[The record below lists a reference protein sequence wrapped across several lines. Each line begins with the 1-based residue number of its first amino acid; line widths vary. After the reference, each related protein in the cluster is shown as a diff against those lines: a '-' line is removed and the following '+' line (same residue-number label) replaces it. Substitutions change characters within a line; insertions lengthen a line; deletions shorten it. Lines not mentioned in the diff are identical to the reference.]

1 MWSHDL
7 FLCFRART
15 RAYILGTVFLTR
27 RGWRVDAE
35 GEVAVVTEQP
45 AEFAELLRRLRNE
58 AGLTQ
63 EALAERAG
71 VSPRSISDLERGI
84 NKTARRDTTRLLA
97 DALSLAGAA
106 RVTFE
111 TAARGSGEARA
122 TPPGQRRVRT
132 RSVAATTPVL
142 PHDIRTFT
150 GREADLAKLMTA
162 LRGTGGVVGIYAI
175 DGMAGVGKSAF
186 AVHAAHA
193 LAPRF
198 PDGQIFLQLHAHTNG
213 QQPVEAADALA
224 SLLLTTGVAAEQI
237 PAALRDRAALWRSHL
252 AGKRVLL
259 LLDDAASHEQ
269 VEPLLPGTPGSL
281 VLITS
286 RRHLS
291 ALDDATSI
299 CLETMPPDEAAALL
313 IRLAGRPDLDG
324 ADPAVEAINQLC
336 GHLPLAIGMLARQLH
351 HHPAWS
357 ASRLAGDLA
366 ATHHRLEF
374 MHSENLSVAA
384 AFDLSYQD
392 LSAGQQRLLRRLGLH
407 PGTDIDPYAAAAID
421 DYSLAAARRGL
432 NELFDH
438 HLLTEPASGRY
449 RMHDL
454 IREYARALAQT
465 DDPDDRES
473 ALVRL
478 TDYYVTAAATV
489 GRYFNRGF
497 PAAGRASPAVPE
509 LPDRRD
515 AAAWM
520 ESERANMEAVVGY
533 AAACGWPAPG
543 IAIATAMS
551 GFLRTHGHWT
561 QMRALHVTALDAA
574 QLAGYRKGEA
584 EALTNLGIV
593 QRLTGDYVAAIE
605 TLERALDAC
614 RAAGDPHDE
623 ARALVALGIVER
635 LTVSHQMA
643 TATLRRALE
652 LHAGAADQLGQADAL
667 SELGCVQRLTG
678 DFPDARASHE
688 RALQLYRALG
698 DRQGQA
704 DSLRYLG
711 RVYQE
716 TGDYA
721 AVAALYTQALELY
734 RSLDDRLGQAHTLN
748 FLGIAQHV
756 SDDYLDAERTLTDA
770 LDLYRELGHRLG
782 QAEALNNLG
791 DVHAVSHPAQARAC
805 HDQALE
811 IARTI
816 SAVLEEARALEGIG
830 NSEILGPEPDQ
841 GSRRLRHALELY
853 LRIGSPHAER
863 VSETLRFHGL

>member
-1 MWSHDL
+1 M
-7 FLCFRART
+7 
-15 RAYILGTVFLTR
+15 
-27 RGWRVDAE
+27 
-35 GEVAVVTEQP
+35 TEQP
-45 AEFAELLRRLRNE
+45 ADFAELLKRLRNE
-58 AGLTQ
+58 AGFTQ
-63 EALAERAG
+63 EALAEQAG

-97 DALSLAGAA
+97 DALSLSGTA
-106 RVTFE
+106 RVSFE
-111 TAARGSGEARA
+111 SAARGFRETVAGLPA
-122 TPPGQRRVRT
+122 QRRVRT

-142 PHDIRTFT
+142 PRDIRTFT
-150 GREADLAKLMTA
+150 GREADLAKLMA
-162 LRGTGGVVGIYAI
+162 AAQGTGAVVGIYAI

-186 AVHAAHA
+186 AVHAAHV
-193 LAPRF
+193 LESRF
-198 PDGQIFLQLHAHTNG
+198 PDGQIFLQLHAHTAG
-213 QQPVEAADALA
+213 QPPVEAADALA

-237 PAALRDRAALWRSHL
+237 PAALHERAALWRSHL
-252 AGKRVLL
+252 AGQRVLL

-299 CLETMPPDEAAALL
+299 CLETMPPDEAAALF
-313 IRLAGRPDLDG
+313 IRLVGRPDMDG
-324 ADPAVEAINQLC
+324 ADPAVRTVNQLC

-357 ASRLAGDLA
+357 ASRLADDLA
-366 ATHHRLEF
+366 AAYDRLEF

-392 LSAGQQRLLRRLGLH
+392 LDTGQQRLLRRLGLH
-407 PGTDIDPYAAAAID
+407 PGTDIDSYAAAAVD
-421 DYSLAAARRGL
+421 DSSLAAARRSL
-432 NELFDH
+432 DELFDH
-438 HLLTEPASGRY
+438 HLVTEPASGRY

-454 IREYARALAQT
+454 IREYARALAQS
-465 DDPDDRES
+465 DGEGDRES
-473 ALVRL
+473 ALLRL
-478 TDYYVTAAATV
+478 TNYYVSAAATI

-497 PAAGRASPAVPE
+497 AATRPTSPAVPE
-509 LPDRRD
+509 LPNRKD

-533 AAACGWPAPG
+533 AAARGWPVPG
-543 IAIATAMS
+543 IEIATAMS
-551 GFLRTHGHWT
+551 GFLRTHGHWM
-561 QMRALHVTALDAA
+561 QMRALHVTALEAA

-605 TLERALDAC
+605 ALERALDAC
-614 RAAGDPHDE
+614 RAAGDQHGE

-635 LTVSHQMA
+635 LTVSHRMA
-643 TATLRRALE
+643 ITTLRRALE
-652 LHAGAADQLGQADAL
+652 LHAETADRLGQADAL
-667 SELGCVQRLTG
+667 SELGCAQRLTG
-678 DFPDARASHE
+678 NFPDARDSHE
-688 RALQLYRALG
+688 RALQLYRGLG

-711 RVYQE
+711 RVQQE

-721 AVAALYTQALELY
+721 AVAALYARALELY

-748 FLGIAQHV
+748 FLGMAQHV
-756 SDDYLDAERTLTDA
+756 SDGYLDAELTLTGA
-770 LDLYRELGHRLG
+770 LDLYRDLGHRLG
-782 QAEALNNLG
+782 QAETLNNLG
-791 DVHAVSHPAQARAC
+791 DVYAVSHPAQAGDSYNR
-805 HDQALE
+805 ALE
-811 IARTI
+811 IARSI

-830 NSEILGPEPDQ
+830 NSEILGPEPIQ
-841 GSRRLRHALELY
+841 GSRSLRHALELY

-863 VSETLRFHGL
+863 VSETLRHHGL

>member
-1 MWSHDL
+1 
-7 FLCFRART
+7 
-15 RAYILGTVFLTR
+15 
-27 RGWRVDAE
+27 
-35 GEVAVVTEQP
+35 VTEQP
-45 AEFAELLRRLRNE
+45 LDFAELLKRLRNE

-63 EALAERAG
+63 EALAEQAG

-84 NKTARRDTTRLLA
+84 NKTARRDTARLLA
-97 DALSLAGAA
+97 DALSLSGTA
-106 RVTFE
+106 RVAFE
-111 TAARGSGEARA
+111 TAARGFRETGAGLPA
-122 TPPGQRRVRT
+122 QRRVRT

-142 PHDIRTFT
+142 PRDIRTFT
-150 GREADLAKLMTA
+150 DREADLAKLMA
-162 LRGTGGVVGIYAI
+162 ASQGTGGVVGIYAI

-198 PDGQIFLQLHAHTNG
+198 PDGQIFLQLHAHTTG

-237 PAALRDRAALWRSHL
+237 PTALHDRAALWRSHL
-252 AGKRVLL
+252 VGKRVLL

-269 VEPLLPGTPGSL
+269 VEPLLPAASGSL

-299 CLETMPPDEAAALL
+299 CLETMPPDEAAALF
-313 IRLAGRPDLDG
+313 IRLADRPDLDG
-324 ADPAVEAINQLC
+324 ADPAVRTINRLS

-357 ASRLAGDLA
+357 ASRLADDLT
-366 ATHHRLEF
+366 ATYYRLEF

-392 LSAGQQRLLRRLGLH
+392 LATGQQRLLRRLGLH
-407 PGTDIDPYAAAAID
+407 PGTDIDPYAATALD
-421 DYSLAAARRGL
+421 DSSPAAARRGL
-432 NELFDH
+432 NELFEH
-438 HLLTEPASGRY
+438 HLVTEPASGRY

-454 IREYARALAQT
+454 IREYARALAET

-473 ALVRL
+473 ALLRL
-478 TDYYVTAAATV
+478 TDYYVSAATTV
-489 GRYFNRGF
+489 GRHFNRGS
-497 PAAGRASPAVPE
+497 PATGWTSPAVPE
-509 LPDRRD
+509 PPNRKD

-533 AAACGWPAPG
+533 AAARGWPAPG

-574 QLAGYRKGEA
+574 QLAGYRRGEA

-593 QRLTGDYVAAIE
+593 QRLTGEYVAAIG
-605 TLERALDAC
+605 TLERALEAC
-614 RAAGDPHDE
+614 RAVGDQRGE

-643 TATLRRALE
+643 IRTLRRALE

-667 SELGCVQRLTG
+667 SELGCVQRLAG

-688 RALQLYRALG
+688 RALQLYRDLG
-698 DRQGQA
+698 DGQGQA

-711 RVYQE
+711 RVHQE
-716 TGDYA
+716 IGDYA

-734 RSLDDRLGQAHTLN
+734 RSVDDRLGQAHTLN

-756 SDDYLDAERTLTDA
+756 SDDYLDAELTLTDA
-770 LDLYRELGHRLG
+770 LDLYRDLGHRLG
-782 QAEALNNLG
+782 QAETLNNLG
-791 DVHAVSHPAQARAC
+791 DVHAVSHPDQAGAC
-805 HDQALE
+805 YKWALE
-811 IARTI
+811 IARSI

-830 NSEILGPEPDQ
+830 NSEILGPEPVQ
-841 GSRRLRHALELY
+841 GSPSLRHALELY
-853 LRIGSPHAER
+853 LRIGSPHAKR

>member
-1 MWSHDL
+1 M
-7 FLCFRART
+7 
-15 RAYILGTVFLTR
+15 
-27 RGWRVDAE
+27 
-35 GEVAVVTEQP
+35 TEQP
-45 AEFAELLRRLRNE
+45 LDFAELLKRLRNE

-63 EALAERAG
+63 EALAEQAS

-97 DALSLAGAA
+97 DALSLSGTA

-111 TAARGSGEARA
+111 TAARGFRETGAGLPA
-122 TPPGQRRVRT
+122 QRRVRT

-142 PHDIRTFT
+142 PHDIRNFT
-150 GREADLAKLMTA
+150 DREADLAKLMA
-162 LRGTGGVVGIYAI
+162 AAQGTGGVVGIYAI

-198 PDGQIFLQLHAHTNG
+198 PDGQIFLQLHAHTAG

-237 PAALRDRAALWRSHL
+237 PTALHDRAALWRSHL

-259 LLDDAASHEQ
+259 LLDDAAGHEQ
-269 VEPLLPGTPGSL
+269 VEPLLPATPGSL

-299 CLETMPPDEAAALL
+299 CLETMPPDEAAALF

-324 ADPAVEAINQLC
+324 ADPAVRTINRLS

-357 ASRLAGDLA
+357 ASRLADDLT
-366 ATHHRLEF
+366 ATYYRLEF

-392 LSAGQQRLLRRLGLH
+392 LATGQQRLLRRLGLH
-407 PGTDIDPYAAAAID
+407 PGTDIDPYAATALD
-421 DYSLAAARRGL
+421 DSSLAAARRGL

-438 HLLTEPASGRY
+438 HLVTEPASGRY

-454 IREYARALAQT
+454 IREYARALAET
-465 DDPDDRES
+465 DDADDRES
-473 ALVRL
+473 ALLRL
-478 TDYYVTAAATV
+478 TDYYVSAATMV
-489 GRYFNRGF
+489 GRHFNRGS
-497 PAAGRASPAVPE
+497 PATGRTSPAVPE
-509 LPDRRD
+509 LPNREEG
-515 AAAWM
+515 AAWM

-533 AAACGWPAPG
+533 AAARGWPAPG

-574 QLAGYRKGEA
+574 QLAGYRRGEA

-593 QRLTGDYVAAIE
+593 QRLTGEYVAAIG
-605 TLERALDAC
+605 TLERALEAC
-614 RAAGDPHDE
+614 RAVDDQHDE

-643 TATLRRALE
+643 ITTLRRALE
-652 LHAGAADQLGQADAL
+652 LHAGAVDQLGQADAL
-667 SELGCVQRLTG
+667 SELGCVQRLAG

-688 RALQLYRALG
+688 RALQLYRDLG

-716 TGDYA
+716 VGDYA

-734 RSLDDRLGQAHTLN
+734 RSVDDRLGQAHTLN

-756 SDDYLDAERTLTDA
+756 SDDYLHAELTLTDA
-770 LDLYRELGHRLG
+770 LDLYRDLGHRLG
-782 QAEALNNLG
+782 QAETLNNLG
-791 DVHAVSHPAQARAC
+791 DVHAVSHPDRAGAC
-805 HDQALE
+805 YKRALE
-811 IARTI
+811 IARSI
-816 SAVLEEARALEGIG
+816 SAVLEAARALEGIG
-830 NSEILGPEPDQ
+830 NSEILGPEPVQ
-841 GSRRLRHALELY
+841 GSPSLRQALELY
-853 LRIGSPHAER
+853 LRIGSPHAKR

>member
-1 MWSHDL
+1 V
-7 FLCFRART
+7 
-15 RAYILGTVFLTR
+15 I
-27 RGWRVDAE
+27 
-35 GEVAVVTEQP
+35 EQP
-45 AEFAELLRRLRNE
+45 LDFAELLKRLRNE

-63 EALAERAG
+63 EALAEQAG

-97 DALSLAGAA
+97 DALSLSGTA
-106 RVTFE
+106 RVAFE
-111 TAARGSGEARA
+111 TAARGFRETGAGLPA
-122 TPPGQRRVRT
+122 QRRVRT

-142 PHDIRTFT
+142 PRDIRTFT
-150 GREADLAKLMTA
+150 DREADLAKLMA
-162 LRGTGGVVGIYAI
+162 AAQGTGGVVGIYAI

-198 PDGQIFLQLHAHTNG
+198 PDGQIFLQLHAHTTG

-237 PAALRDRAALWRSHL
+237 PTALHDRAALWRSHL

-269 VEPLLPGTPGSL
+269 VEPLLPATPGSL

-299 CLETMPPDEAAALL
+299 CLETMPPDEAAALF

-324 ADPAVEAINQLC
+324 ADPAVRTINRLS

-357 ASRLAGDLA
+357 ASRLADDLT
-366 ATHHRLEF
+366 ATYYRLEF

-392 LSAGQQRLLRRLGLH
+392 IAAGQQRLLRRLGLH
-407 PGTDIDPYAAAAID
+407 PGTDIDSYAAAALD
-421 DYSLAAARRGL
+421 DSSLAAARRGL
-432 NELFDH
+432 NELFEN
-438 HLLTEPASGRY
+438 HLVTEPASGRY

-454 IREYARALAQT
+454 IREYARALAET

-473 ALVRL
+473 ALLRL
-478 TDYYVTAAATV
+478 TDYYVSAAATV
-489 GRYFNRGF
+489 GRHFNRGS
-497 PAAGRASPAVPE
+497 PATGRASPAVPE
-509 LPDRRD
+509 LPNRKD

-520 ESERANMEAVVGY
+520 ESERANMEAVVGHV
-533 AAACGWPAPG
+533 AARGWSAPG

-561 QMRALHVTALDAA
+561 QMRALHVTALEAA
-574 QLAGYRKGEA
+574 QLAGYRKGEV

-593 QRLTGDYVAAIE
+593 QRLTGDYVAAIG
-605 TLERALDAC
+605 TLERALEAC
-614 RAAGDPHDE
+614 RAAGDQHGE

-643 TATLRRALE
+643 TTTLRRALE
-652 LHAGAADQLGQADAL
+652 LHAGAADQLGHADAL

-678 DFPDARASHE
+678 NFPDARASHE
-688 RALQLYRALG
+688 RALQLYRDLG

-711 RVYQE
+711 RVHQE

-721 AVAALYTQALELY
+721 AVAALYAQALELY
-734 RSLDDRLGQAHTLN
+734 RSVNDRLGQAHTLN

-756 SDDYLDAERTLTDA
+756 SDDYLDAELTLTDA
-770 LDLYRELGHRLG
+770 LDLYRDLGHRLG
-782 QAEALNNLG
+782 QAETLNNLG
-791 DVHAVSHPAQARAC
+791 DVYAVSHPAQAGAC
-805 HDQALE
+805 YERALE
-811 IARTI
+811 IARSI

-830 NSEILGPEPDQ
+830 NSEILGPEPGQ
-841 GSRRLRHALELY
+841 GSRSLRRALELY

-863 VSETLRFHGL
+863 VRETLRFHGL

>member
-1 MWSHDL
+1 M
-7 FLCFRART
+7 
-15 RAYILGTVFLTR
+15 
-27 RGWRVDAE
+27 
-35 GEVAVVTEQP
+35 TEQP
-45 AEFAELLRRLRNE
+45 LDFAELLKRLRNE

-63 EALAERAG
+63 EALAEQAS

-97 DALSLAGAA
+97 DALSLSGTA

-111 TAARGSGEARA
+111 TAARGFRETGAGLPA
-122 TPPGQRRVRT
+122 QRRVRT

-142 PHDIRTFT
+142 PHDIRNFT
-150 GREADLAKLMTA
+150 DREADLAKLMA
-162 LRGTGGVVGIYAI
+162 AAQGTGGVVGIYAI

-198 PDGQIFLQLHAHTNG
+198 PDGQIFLQLHAHTAG

-237 PAALRDRAALWRSHL
+237 PTALHDRAALWRSHL

-259 LLDDAASHEQ
+259 LLDDAAGHEQ
-269 VEPLLPGTPGSL
+269 VEPLLPATPGSL

-299 CLETMPPDEAAALL
+299 CLETMPPDEAAALF

-324 ADPAVEAINQLC
+324 VDPAVRTINRLS

-357 ASRLAGDLA
+357 ASRLADDLT
-366 ATHHRLEF
+366 ATYYRLEF

-392 LSAGQQRLLRRLGLH
+392 LATGQQRLLRRLGLH
-407 PGTDIDPYAAAAID
+407 PGTDIDPYAATALD
-421 DYSLAAARRGL
+421 DSSLAAARRGL

-438 HLLTEPASGRY
+438 HLVTEPASGRY

-454 IREYARALAQT
+454 IREYARALAET
-465 DDPDDRES
+465 DDADDRES
-473 ALVRL
+473 ALLRL
-478 TDYYVTAAATV
+478 TDYYVSAATTV
-489 GRYFNRGF
+489 GRHFNRGS
-497 PAAGRASPAVPE
+497 PATGRTSPAVPE
-509 LPDRRD
+509 LPNREE

-533 AAACGWPAPG
+533 SAARGWPAPG

-574 QLAGYRKGEA
+574 QLAGYRRGEA

-593 QRLTGDYVAAIE
+593 QRLTGEYVAAIA
-605 TLERALDAC
+605 TLERALEAC
-614 RAAGDPHDE
+614 RAVDDQHDE

-643 TATLRRALE
+643 ITTLRRALE

-667 SELGCVQRLTG
+667 SELGCVQRLAG

-688 RALQLYRALG
+688 RALQLYRDLG

-716 TGDYA
+716 VGDYA
-721 AVAALYTQALELY
+721 AVTALYTQALELY
-734 RSLDDRLGQAHTLN
+734 RSVDDRLGQAHTLN

-756 SDDYLDAERTLTDA
+756 SDDYLHAELTLTDA
-770 LDLYRELGHRLG
+770 LDLYRDLGHRLG
-782 QAEALNNLG
+782 QAETLNNLG
-791 DVHAVSHPAQARAC
+791 DVHAVSHPDRAGAC
-805 HDQALE
+805 YKRALK
-811 IARTI
+811 IARSI
-816 SAVLEEARALEGIG
+816 SAVLEAARALEGIG
-830 NSEILGPEPDQ
+830 NSEILGPEPVQ
-841 GSRRLRHALELY
+841 GSPSLRQALELY
-853 LRIGSPHAER
+853 LRIGSPHAKR